1 MSDSLYTYAVARIR
15 SKELSLLNSQAI
27 EQLLAAKSH
36 DECMRLLADRGWG
49 DGEPGI
55 GAERMLAAERE
66 KTWSLIG
73 ELVEDMSVFDVFLYA
88 NDYHNLKA
96 AVKLVCT
103 GEEDF
108 GIFISHGTVDYRA
121 ILDAVRQKEFGLL
134 PEAMRAPAE
143 EAYTALSQTRDGQ
156 LCDIVIDRAALEAI
170 ERAGRESDSELIAKY
185 AKLTVAAA
193 DIKTAVRCQKTG
205 KSLEFIRRALAPCRS
220 LDVYQLA
227 RAAADS
233 LEAVS
238 DYLSTTDYAAAVS
251 ALEQSPSAFERW
263 CDNVI
268 IESIRPQQ
276 FQAFG
281 IGPLAAYILGRE
293 NEIKCVRIILS
304 GKLNDLPEASIRER
318 IREMYV

>member
-15 SKELSLLNSQAI
+15 SKELTLLNAQAI
-27 EQLLAAKSH
+27 DQLLAAKSY
-36 DECMRLLADRGWG
+36 DECLRLLADRGWG
-49 DGEPGI
+49 DGEV
-55 GAERMLAAERE
+55 AADDARLLAAERE
-66 KTWSLIG
+66 KTWNLIG

-96 AVKLVCT
+96 AIKLVCT
-103 GEEDF
+103 GESDF
-108 GIFISHGTVDYRA
+108 GVFISHGTVDSGA
-121 ILDAVRQKEFGLL
+121 ILEAVRAKEFGAL

-143 EAYTALSQTRDGQ
+143 EAYNALSQTRDGQ
-156 LCDIVIDRAALEAI
+156 LCDIIIDRAALEAI
-170 ERAGRESDSELIAKY
+170 ERAGQASDSELIRQY
-185 AKLTVAAA
+185 AELTVAAA
-193 DIKTAVRCQKTG
+193 DIKTAVRCRRTG
-205 KSLEFIRRALAPCRS
+205 KSLEFIRRALAPCAS

-227 RAAADS
+227 KAAAEGD
-233 LEAVS
+233 EAIS
-238 DYLSTTDYAAAVS
+238 DYLALTDYAGAAP

-293 NEIKCVRIILS
+293 NEIKTVRIILS
-304 GKLNDLPEASIRER
+304 GKRNDLPEASIRER
-318 IREMYV
+318 VREMYV